1 MVFFCALQYPANEC
15 RVIYYSH
22 SLQLLQSAEISLIW
36 IILNVQTSIKIYN
49 TNVFDLN
56 FNSIVETKLR
66 APECPY
72 LPQVRKT
79 LIKTLAKANSEPTSS
94 PNNDVAV
101 TVTAESVAGLCESQT
116 RHILGLVPVLKDTQ
130 ALVERAASIQRPEAD
145 VVFATRHDTV
155 SVQGVK
161 LCRHHSVY
169 WALKMYV
176 KINKDKTIYILLLHM
191 MSRTV

>member
-1 MVFFCALQYPANEC
+1 MMFFCALHYPANEC
-15 RVIYYSH
+15 SI
-22 SLQLLQSAEISLIW
+22 LLFTQLITTTICGNFPH
-36 IILNVQTSIKIYN
+36 LNYFKHLQTSIKIYN
-49 TNVFDLN
+49 TNVFNLN
-56 FNSIVETKLR
+56 FNSIGETKLR
-66 APECPY
+66 APEYPYPY
-72 LPQVRKT
+72 LPRVRKT

-101 TVTAESVAGLCESQT
+101 AVTAESVARLCESQT

-145 VVFATRHDTV
+145 VAFATRHDTV

-169 WALKMYV
+169 
-176 KINKDKTIYILLLHM
+176 
-191 MSRTV
+191 